1 MKKLEIAANQRQ
13 LIESVI
19 KEHPKYSQ
27 VSDMLDFLC
36 EVIYRKSYLLIDTIK
51 DEQRL
56 KRHLAMVCDSC
67 IDEIIKK
74 HRPELNNV
82 AKKDVKDE
90 IVSIKKN
97 SVSDERKKP
106 INENVKSE
114 RFSKERNLTYEKNS
128 PLSTLIDPIK
138 VFPQKLENEE
148 ILDDLIKT
156 VKVLD
161 AKFPNKEFY
170 KMFYMRYIEHF
181 SQSEIA
187 REMRISQA
195 ELSKRLVELVGLV
208 KEN

>member
-1 MKKLEIAANQRQ
+1 MFSSKNWQTACLS
-13 LIESVI
+13 LLESVNN
-19 KEHPKYSQ
+19 
-27 VSDMLDFLC
+27 
-36 EVIYRKSYLLIDTIK
+36 R
-51 DEQRL
+51 
-56 KRHLAMVCDSC
+56 VC
-67 IDEIIKK
+67 I
-74 HRPELNNV
+74 V
-82 AKKDVKDE
+82 KKDVKDE

-106 INENVKSE
+106 VNENVTSE

-128 PLSTLIDPIK
+128 PLNALIDPIK

-156 VKVLD
+156 VKVID